1 MLIEK
6 KIELLPRSLKL
17 RLCSSRLKKS
27 LTSVKSIP
35 LNIHDLEK
43 CIYLDM
49 TYIFMSSGIFF
60 QNYYHTYHYQ
70 IFFNTWKKKLKK
82 TPLRNRSYPL
92 SLYYFLLDKSNQKKI
107 KNTHWQMSD
116 LGLGESLSASLSS
129 FLFVVAKLFWALS
142 DLLSSFIRQHRF
154 QKTSSP
160 LRILVFV
167 LLSFLHRSRL
177 SV

>member
-17 RLCSSRLKKS
+17 RLCSSRLIKKLNFS
-27 LTSVKSIP
+27 EVDSPKYPWPRKMHIPWYDLYFHEFWNFFPKLLPHIP
-35 LNIHDLEK
+35 LPNI
-43 CIYLDM
+43 
-49 TYIFMSSGIFF
+49 F
-60 QNYYHTYHYQ
+60 QYM
-70 IFFNTWKKKLKK
+70 KKKIKK

-142 DLLSSFIRQHRF
+142 DLLSSFFRQRRF